1 VSPAEVITRIQPD
14 GGVQEAGSEEIVVGK
29 RDGACVGVSDACEAV
44 GEGDADA
51 VSVVAVGDGR
61 LNGSVGGIRVGVAA
75 GGNVSARERKIPPTT
90 RMTEKIAIITPP
102 PNWRRFCM
110 ISPPCA

>member
-1 VSPAEVITRIQPD
+1 MSPAEVITRIQPD
-14 GGVQEAGSEEIVVGK
+14 GGVQEAGSKEIVVGK
-29 RDGACVGVSDACEAV
+29 SDATCVGVSVAGEAVGV
-44 GEGDADA
+44 GEGDA
-51 VSVVAVGDGR
+51 VSMVAVGDGR
-61 LNGSVGGIRVGVAA
+61 LRGSVGGIRVGVAA

-110 ISPPCA
+110 INPPSV

>member
-1 VSPAEVITRIQPD
+1 M
-14 GGVQEAGSEEIVVGK
+14 VVGK
-29 RDGACVGVSDACEAV
+29 SVGICVGVSVACVAV
-44 GEGDADA
+44 TEGDGDA
-51 VSVVAVGDGR
+51 VSMVAVGDGR
-61 LNGSVGGIRVGVAA
+61 LNGSVGGISVGVAA

-110 ISPPCA
+110 INPPSV

>member
-1 VSPAEVITRIQPD
+1 
-14 GGVQEAGSEEIVVGK
+14 VVGK
-29 RDGACVGVSDACEAV
+29 RDGTAVGVSETCEAV

-51 VSVVAVGDGR
+51 VSMVAVGDGR
-61 LNGSVGGIRVGVAA
+61 LNGSVGGMRLGVAA
-75 GGNVSARERKIPPTT
+75 GGSVSARERKIPPTT

-110 ISPPCA
+110 INPPCV